1 MAESVKHT
9 KSFVHGYTTRESH
22 LKRLGLQEEA
32 AWNEFYTKYRA
43 MIYGIGAARDL
54 TVDECEDL
62 MQEVA
67 AICCKKLQSFIYEP
81 VKCRFRSF
89 LFKVTEN
96 CAFNF
101 LRRKSKLVTEP
112 LKEDYS
118 DIPELDIKFMK
129 EYENF
134 LLERSFLVLKNSISS
149 ESFLAFDMLFCRKLP
164 VKEVVAQTGISA
176 GALYT
181 LKHRCLKRLQE
192 IINDLTLEQ
201 ETQSGTVPEAE

>member
-1 MAESVKHT
+1 
-9 KSFVHGYTTRESH
+9 
-22 LKRLGLQEEA
+22 
-32 AWNEFYTKYRA
+32 
-43 MIYGIGAARDL
+43 
-54 TVDECEDL
+54 
-62 MQEVA
+62 
-67 AICCKKLQSFIYEP
+67 
-81 VKCRFRSF
+81 
-89 LFKVTEN
+89 
-96 CAFNF
+96 
-101 LRRKSKLVTEP
+101 
-112 LKEDYS
+112 
-118 DIPELDIKFMK
+118 MK